1 MSAVIYWGIVGGLL
15 VLALGAILFDIFDD
29 DEGD

>member
-15 VLALGAILFDIFDD
+15 VVAVGAVLFDIFND